1 MEKTLKY
8 MALGGVTG
16 VTKNM
21 HLYEYNNQ
29 VLIIDCGLGFADETM
44 IGIDLMLPDI
54 SYLTK
59 GNNSAQGGLASGQKK
74 IVGIAITHGHEDHL
88 GALPYL
94 LPDLPGEFDIYA
106 TPLTAAF
113 INEKLKE
120 FGVGKRA
127 IGINFDKEILLGP
140 FMFSFIRVTH
150 SVPDTSNIFIKTPV
164 GNFYHG
170 SDFKFDFTPYDGKK
184 TDFAKIVRL
193 SDEGILCL
201 MSDCLGSERPG
212 FTASEHEVAEKIYNE
227 MKATSGKF
235 IFTTYSSNL
244 SRLNQALDAARSL
257 NRRVCFVGRSLL
269 KAKDIGTSLGYM
281 KIDKNMEIDL
291 KDVRNY
297 NDKQIVLIV
306 AGSQGQENSALSRIV
321 NGDHKD
327 IFLNPNDCVVFSS
340 DPIPGNEVAVNALI
354 DDISKQG
361 ARVLYSDIS
370 ERLHVSGHGSRGD
383 LSLMMSLVRPKKIIP
398 IGGTYK
404 HMMAYKDLALRNGFS
419 PRDILLPDDG
429 QEVLF
434 TGQDG
439 RLSKKIALQNV
450 YVDQVTGEEVET
462 FVLRDR
468 ERISRDGVV
477 IIMIEVDSFGNL
489 VDKPNVVARGLSTTE
504 AGEITNGLNIE
515 IKNNMKGKNKKVSDW
530 NYVRRTIGTIA
541 EKYLVKKLKR
551 RPLVLPVV
559 IEV

>member
-8 MALGGVTG
+8 LPLGGVTG

-21 HLYEYNNQ
+21 HLYEYENQ
-29 VLIIDCGLGFADETM
+29 VLILDCGLGFADETM

-54 SYLTK
+54 SYLT
-59 GNNSAQGGLASGQKK
+59 NSAQGGSASGGKK

-94 LPDLPGEFDIYA
+94 LPSLPGEFDIYA

-120 FGVGKRA
+120 FGISRRA
-127 IGINFDKEILLGP
+127 ISVNFDKDILLGP

-164 GNFYHG
+164 GNIYHG

-184 TDFAKIVRL
+184 TDFAKIVRK
-193 SDEGILCL
+193 SDEGIMCL

-212 FTASEHEVAEKIYNE
+212 FTASEQEVAEKIYNE
-227 MKATSGKF
+227 MKVTTGKF
-235 IFTTYSSNL
+235 IFTTYSSNI
-244 SRLNQALDAARSL
+244 SRLNQALDAAKAL

-269 KAKDIGTSLGYM
+269 KAKDVGTNLGYM
-281 KIDKNMEIDL
+281 KIDKNLEIDP

-306 AGSQGQENSALSRIV
+306 AGSQGQENSALTRIV

-327 IFLNPNDCVVFSS
+327 ISINSNDCVVFSS

-354 DDISKQG
+354 DDISKSG

-383 LSLMMSLVRPKKIIP
+383 LSLMMSLTRPKKVLP

-404 HMMAYKDLALRNGFS
+404 HMMAYKELAKKNGFLD
-419 PRDILLPDDG
+419 RDILLPDDG

-434 TGQDG
+434 TKEDG
-439 RLSKKIALQNV
+439 RLGKKISLQNV
-450 YVDQVTGEEVET
+450 YVDQVTGEEVDT

-477 IIMIEVDSFGNL
+477 VIMAEVDSFGNL
-489 VDKPNVVARGLSTTE
+489 VDRPNIVARGLSSGE
-504 AGEITNGLNIE
+504 AQDITNGLSGE
-515 IKNNMKGKNKKVSDW
+515 IKNNLKGKNKKVSDW
-530 NYVRRTIGTIA
+530 NYMRRTIGTIA
-541 EKYLVKKLKR
+541 EKYLAKKLKR

>member
-1 MEKTLKY
+1 MDNVLKY
-8 MALGGVTG
+8 IPLGGVTN

-21 HLYEYNNQ
+21 HLYEYNNN
-29 VLIIDCGLGFADETM
+29 VLIVDCGLGFADETM
-44 IGIDLMLPDI
+44 IGVDLMLPDV

-59 GNNSAQGGLASGQKK
+59 NPNKK

-88 GALPYL
+88 GALPYI
-94 LPDLPGEFDIYA
+94 LPQLPGKFDIFA

-120 FGVGKRA
+120 FGVNKKA
-127 IGINFDKEILLGP
+127 ISVNYDKDILLGN
-140 FMFSFIRVTH
+140 FLLSFIRVTH

-184 TDFAKIVRL
+184 TDFAKIVRK
-193 SDEGILCL
+193 SDEGITCL
-201 MSDCLGSERPG
+201 MSDSLGSERPG
-212 FTASEHEVAEKIYNE
+212 FTASEHEIAETIFNE
-227 MKATSGKF
+227 MKNTQGKF
-235 IFTTYSSNL
+235 IFTTYSSNI

-269 KAKDIGTSLGYM
+269 KAKEVGLNLGYM
-281 KIDKNMEIDL
+281 KIERNMEIDL

-306 AGSQGQENSALSRIV
+306 AGSQGQENSALSRIA
-321 NGDHKD
+321 NGDNKD
-327 IFLNPNDCVVFSS
+327 ITINEKDCVVFSS
-340 DPIPGNEVAVNALI
+340 DPIPGNEVAINALI
-354 DDISKQG
+354 DDIAKAG
-361 ARVLYSDIS
+361 AKVLYSDIA
-370 ERLHVSGHGSRGD
+370 ERLHVSGHGSQGD
-383 LSLMMSLVRPKKIIP
+383 LSLMMSLVRPQKVLP

-404 HMMAYKDLALRNGFS
+404 HMVAYKALARKNGFLD
-419 PRDILLPDDG
+419 RDILLPEDG

-434 TGQDG
+434 GKNRATYG
-439 RLSKKIALQNV
+439 KKIALQNV
-450 YVDQVTGEEVET
+450 YVDQVSGEEVDT

-468 ERISRDGVV
+468 EKISKEGIV
-477 IIMIEVDSFGNL
+477 IVLAEIDTYGAL
-489 VDKPNVVARGLSTTE
+489 VDRPNIIVRGFSGAE
-504 AGEITNGLNIE
+504 VGELTNGLAGE
-515 IKNNMKGKNKKVSDW
+515 IKNNLRGKKTKVTDW
-530 NYVRRTIGTIA
+530 SYLRKTIANIA
-541 EKYLVKKLKR
+541 EKYLALKLKR